1 MVGNKLKM
9 VLIIMLIATIYSTL
23 LVSASFNF
31 ENNFKQSESVEFI
44 EKKEEIPRLYIEGE
58 LSNMTKLE
66 GTRNFKVK
74 YKSNYNN
81 FEK

>member
-31 ENNFKQSESVEFI
+31 GNNFKQSESV
-44 EKKEEIPRLYIEGE
+44 
-58 LSNMTKLE
+58 
-66 GTRNFKVK
+66 
-74 YKSNYNN
+74 
-81 FEK
+81 